1 MGMKGRVMAAVEKRC
16 TELADSISAILQR
29 THQTVSVAESLT
41 SGALSS
47 CLGATQ
53 NSSEWF
59 LGSVVAYSSEVK
71 FTVLGVDRGKVV
83 TARCAG
89 QMASGV
95 ARLLGSDLAVAVTGV
110 GGPGPEEEE
119 AEGTVYIAVYTQ
131 SGVHAQRYQFEG
143 EPAEVLDKTIFQ
155 ALHLLR
161 AALTA

>member
-1 MGMKGRVMAAVEKRC
+1 IGTIVCFFFQAEDGIRAFHVTGVQTCA
-16 TELADSISAILQR
+16 LPIS
-29 THQTVSVAESLT
+29 
-41 SGALSS
+41 
-47 CLGATQ
+47 
-53 NSSEWF
+53 
-59 LGSVVAYSSEVK
+59 
-71 FTVLGVDRGKVV
+71 
-83 TARCAG
+83 
-89 QMASGV
+89 
-95 ARLLGSDLAVAVTGV
+95 RLLGSDLAVAVTGV